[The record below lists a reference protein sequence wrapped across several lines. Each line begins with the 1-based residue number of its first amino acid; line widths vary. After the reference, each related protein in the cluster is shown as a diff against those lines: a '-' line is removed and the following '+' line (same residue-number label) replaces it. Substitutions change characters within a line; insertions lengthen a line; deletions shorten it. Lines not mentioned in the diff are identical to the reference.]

1 MSTPEELYQSYTRS
15 HRADIPERT
24 SLESEDIMTTSQVEP
39 KVWLITG
46 ASQGLGLSLALAA
59 LRRGHKVLATARQP
73 DKARTQ
79 HPDVESLGGIWV
91 ELDVSRPD
99 TQSRVD
105 AAIREHGGGRIDVV
119 VNNAG
124 YDLVCTVED
133 ML

>member
-1 MSTPEELYQSYTRS
+1 
-15 HRADIPERT
+15 
-24 SLESEDIMTTSQVEP
+24 MTTTQNES

-73 DKARTQ
+73 EKARTD
-79 HPDVESLGGIWV
+79 HPDVEKLGGIWV
-91 ELDVSRPD
+91 ELDISNSD
-99 TQSRVD
+99 AQSRVD

-124 YDLVCTVED
+124 YDLVSTVED
-133 ML
+133 TL